1 MNVDPDG
8 TTSEGT
14 SMTEEQAEKPN
25 NRATN
30 RAEVNTTVQLDE
42 STEVR
47 GTVRIAPAVL
57 IQLIETTVL
66 DISGVVALTTHRRR
80 KVEETGEEPRG
91 KSFDDGKVRVTVDG
105 DQIDAD
111 VSITVR
117 SGTNVARLTDKIR
130 EKVGVAAGRMLG
142 MTVRTVDV
150 YVDDIVPISE

>member
-1 MNVDPDG
+1 MSVDPDNMTNG
-8 TTSEGT
+8 GT
-14 SMTEEQAEKPN
+14 SMTEEHTEKSAQ
-25 NRATN
+25 RTN
-30 RAEVNTTVQLDE
+30 RAEVTTTVQLDE

-66 DISGVVALTTHRRR
+66 DISGVVALTSHRR
-80 KVEETGEEPRG
+80 KQDDDEEPRG

-117 SGTNVARLTDKIR
+117 SGTNVAALSDTIR

-150 YVDDIVPISE
+150 YVDDIVSLTE

>member
-1 MNVDPDG
+1 MNGEPEQL
-8 TTSEGT
+8 TNEGI
-14 SMTEEQAEKPN
+14 SMTDERTDQPAPK
-25 NRATN
+25 TD
-30 RAEVNTTVQLDE
+30 RAEVTTTVHVDE
-42 STEVR
+42 TTEVR

-66 DISGVVALTTHRRR
+66 DITGVVGLTTHRR
-80 KVEETGEEPRG
+80 KKSEDGATEPHG

-117 SGTNVARLTDKIR
+117 SGTNIARLTDQIR

-142 MTVRTVDV
+142 MTVRTVDI
-150 YVDDIVPISE
+150 YVDDIVAVTE

>member
-1 MNVDPDG
+1 MSVDPEAM
-8 TTSEGT
+8 TSEGIT
-14 SMTEEQAEKPN
+14 MTDEPNDKPAQ
-25 NRATN
+25 RSTN
-30 RAEVNTTVQLDE
+30 RAEVNTTVQLDG

-66 DISGVVALTTHRRR
+66 DISGVVALTSHRRR
-80 KVEETGEEPRG
+80 KIEDTGEAPRG

-117 SGTNVARLTDKIR
+117 SGTNITRLSDKIR

-150 YVDDIVPISE
+150 YVDDIIPVSE

>member
-1 MNVDPDG
+1 MSSESQP
-8 TTSEGT
+8 TSNEDT
-14 SMTEEQAEKPN
+14 AMTDAHNDKP
-25 NRATN
+25 AQKTG

-66 DISGVVALTTHRRR
+66 DIDGVDALTTHRRK
-80 KVEETGEEPRG
+80 KVDDTEQAPKG
-91 KSFDDGKVRVTVDG
+91 KSYDDGKVRVTVDG

-117 SGTNVARLTDKIR
+117 TGTNISRLTDQIR

-142 MTVRTVDV
+142 MRVRTVDI
-150 YVDDIVPISE
+150 YVDDIVPATE